1 MMKFLKNKLLA
12 VLIALGIV
20 TTAYLCNGSFLS
32 IFGFAVSSSTPR
44 FTFLIQFTSLFVQF
58 AITTIFLYF
67 SMKFYEKTILKVSN
81 PEVTVQN
88 ILISRFPFL
97 GLLIAIWFFDYFNL
111 INYGLGVSFLF
122 FGTYFSFIILQCLVF
137 IKLYKNNISGFKETI
152 FLLFYIGAGE
162 ILYLGL
168 VKLVTPLM

>member
-1 MMKFLKNKLLA
+1 MKKYLNNKFMAALI
-12 VLIALGIV
+12 VLGVLTV
-20 TTAYLCNGSFLS
+20 AYFCNGSFLS
-32 IFGFAVSSSTPR
+32 IFGFATSSSTPKI
-44 FTFLIQFTSLFVQF
+44 TLLNQVSILLIQFV
-58 AITTIFLYF
+58 ITTSILYV
-67 SMKFYEKTILKVSN
+67 SMKLFEKTILKRNN
-81 PEVTVQN
+81 PEVTIQN
-88 ILISRFPFL
+88 ILINRFPFL
-97 GLLIAIWFFDYFNL
+97 GLLIVIWFFDYFNL

>member
-1 MMKFLKNKLLA
+1 MAALI
-12 VLIALGIV
+12 VLGVLTV
-20 TTAYLCNGSFLS
+20 AYFCNGSFLS
-32 IFGFAVSSSTPR
+32 IFGFATSSSTPKI
-44 FTFLIQFTSLFVQF
+44 TLLNQVSILLIQFV
-58 AITTIFLYF
+58 ITTSILYV
-67 SMKFYEKTILKVSN
+67 SMKLFEKTILKRNN
-81 PEVTVQN
+81 PEVTIQN
-88 ILISRFPFL
+88 ILINRFPFL
-97 GLLIAIWFFDYFNL
+97 GLLIVIWFFDYFNL